1 MCSWMCLLRGSW
13 VSSPRRICT
22 LLSLRT
28 SLSHPPCLQILDL
41 SAATRCCESRLEH
54 GKRMHCAT
62 LRRGAGAYSVSSRV
76 VRSPSSVASR
86 R

>member
-1 MCSWMCLLRGSW
+1 MCSWMCLPRGSW

-28 SLSHPPCLQILDL
+28 SLSPAL
-41 SAATRCCESRLEH
+41 SANFKIWAAIRCCASRSEH
-54 GKRMHCAT
+54 CKLMRCAT
-62 LRRGAGAYSVSSRV
+62 LRRGAGAYPVSSRV